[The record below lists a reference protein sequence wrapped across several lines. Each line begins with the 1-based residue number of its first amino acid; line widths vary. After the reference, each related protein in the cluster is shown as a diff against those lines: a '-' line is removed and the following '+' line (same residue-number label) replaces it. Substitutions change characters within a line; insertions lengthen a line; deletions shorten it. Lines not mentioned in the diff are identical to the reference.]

1 MKSQWMVR
9 DKFRSTFWIIFTTS
23 ILPLFGCSVTVPFEK
38 RIPLLSDSI
47 QKGEQVTNDV
57 KITYTYRL
65 VQKTSDLS
73 GLLEIE
79 GNAHSK
85 HDNTVNRLRVW
96 IDFFDNEGKVLERRR
111 LIDTGYHPVIKGQR
125 FKEKLKVPTG
135 TVGIS
140 FAAEGRVLRPKYRP
154 NLFPPSVPPPPPP
167 PPNRYGG

>member
-1 MKSQWMVR
+1 MKSHWMVR

-38 RIPLLSDSI
+38 RIPLVSEGI
-47 QKGEQVTNDV
+47 QRGEQVARGW
-57 KITYTYRL
+57 KITYIYQMN
-65 VQKTSDLS
+65 QKISDLS

-79 GNAHSK
+79 GNAHSSRD
-85 HDNTVNRLRVW
+85 HTVNRLLVW
-96 IDFFDNEGKVLERRR
+96 IHFFDNEGKVLERRR
-111 LIDTGYHPVIKGQR
+111 LIDIGYHPGIKGKR

-140 FAAEGRVLRPKYRP
+140 FAVEGRVLRRNNSPQGYRHTA
-154 NLFPPSVPPPPPP
+154 PPPPPP